1 MIWERRF
8 LTLFYRNVITKEFS
22 MMMEHN
28 GSPHI
33 HSAKCAGS
41 IYLQKYSYRS
51 GLSIEKCVGIVLGYT
66 WRNI

>member
-8 LTLFYRNVITKEFS
+8 LILFYRNVITKEFS

-33 HSAKCAGS
+33 HSAKCAGR
-41 IYLQKYSYRS
+41 IYLQKYSYSSR
-51 GLSIEKCVGIVLGYT
+51 LSMEKCVGIVLGYT
-66 WRNI
+66 